1 MKDKLYIKLNIADR
15 FYPMMIDPIEEEKI
29 LKASKIINGR
39 ILLYKKQYNGKD
51 DQDFLAMMVVQF
63 TIQLLELLKEKDI
76 DPFIEELEAVEK
88 ELKKYL
94 DLEKE

>member
-1 MKDKLYIKLNIADR
+1 MKDKLNIKLNIADR
-15 FYPMMIDPIEEEKI
+15 FYPMQIDPSEEEKI
-29 LKASKIINGR
+29 RKVSKIINGR
-39 ILLYKKQYNGKD
+39 ILIYKKHFNGKD
-51 DQDFLAMMVVQF
+51 DQDFLAMTVVQF